1 MRQTAGRADNM
12 KILHVEDNLARA
24 GFTVTVATNG
34 AQGIAVAGSEKP
46 DLCNSVP
53 SVFIRIATAPSK
65 ATEELSVLDTLP
77 V

>member
-1 MRQTAGRADNM
+1 MLKNR
-12 KILHVEDNLARA
+12 LARA
-24 GFTVTVATNG
+24 GFTVIVATNG
-34 AQGIAVAGSEKP
+34 AQGVAMASFEKP

-77 V
+77 D